1 MIISEYVKI
10 KIGTKNIKHFSD
22 LNYKCKVGEYIEVKP
37 NELMKSSKTKIKVK
51 CDICN
56 KIKTIRYE
64 AYIKNIS
71 KYPLYCCNTSCAKFK
86 EKITKEKIY
95 GENYEKI
102 RVITMKKTNK
112 ERYGNENTSQIFR
125 NEKDQVVFIN
135 QLKEIYKDKD
145 FDYSKIN
152 YINNYTKIKIICK
165 IHGSFFIKPKHFIS
179 GIGCTKCNKEK
190 SRKEKLIKYIEKSNQ
205 LHNNKYDYSNILK
218 YKNCYDTVKIICP
231 IHGEFKQKLIY
242 HTRGYGCKKCA
253 NIALRLIKLELIKKN
268 LENGYQIIPGFN
280 KKACEIF
287 DKISKDKNIHIQHAM
302 NGGEYYVKELGYW
315 LDGYD
320 IENNVAYEYDEKSHF
335 VNGQLK
341 EKDRI
346 RQLEI
351 ENFLRCKFIRIKS
364 II

>member
-71 KYPLYCCNTSCAKFK
+71 KYPLYCCN
-86 EKITKEKIY
+86 
-95 GENYEKI
+95 N
-102 RVITMKKTNK
+102 
-112 ERYGNENTSQIFR
+112 
-125 NEKDQVVFIN
+125 
-135 QLKEIYKDKD
+135 
-145 FDYSKIN
+145 
-152 YINNYTKIKIICK
+152 
-165 IHGSFFIKPKHFIS
+165 
-179 GIGCTKCNKEK
+179 
-190 SRKEKLIKYIEKSNQ
+190 
-205 LHNNKYDYSNILK
+205 
-218 YKNCYDTVKIICP
+218 
-231 IHGEFKQKLIY
+231 
-242 HTRGYGCKKCA
+242 
-253 NIALRLIKLELIKKN
+253 
-268 LENGYQIIPGFN
+268 
-280 KKACEIF
+280 
-287 DKISKDKNIHIQHAM
+287 
-302 NGGEYYVKELGYW
+302 W